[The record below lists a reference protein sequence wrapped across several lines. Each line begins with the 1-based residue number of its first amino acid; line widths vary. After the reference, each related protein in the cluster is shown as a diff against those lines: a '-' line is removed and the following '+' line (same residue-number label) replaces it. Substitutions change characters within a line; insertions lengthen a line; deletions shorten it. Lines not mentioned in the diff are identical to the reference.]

1 MFVNETLQLVN
12 FFEPLN
18 LFFYTWRFLAQ
29 LEYEAKHTALKTIY
43 RWFARVSILILPIS
57 FLIIVPTYIYYTS
70 EMTYALNIGHIE
82 EYELY
87 SKKNS
92 NWYRCV
98 IIVGP
103 LTNLISCLILALVL
117 FLVV

>member
-57 FLIIVPTYIYYTS
+57 FLIIVPYYIYYTS
-70 EMTYALNIGHIE
+70 EMTYALNMGRKQ
-82 EYELY
+82 EYDTY
-87 SKKNS
+87 KNIALD
-92 NWYRCV
+92 WERRV
-98 IIVGP
+98 FIVGP